1 MSLPKV
7 HRLTHRRDFARVY
20 QVGSRLSS
28 RHLVLRFL
36 KNPSSHSKADNS
48 KSDGQSSDAAIAPS
62 LVPTRVG
69 ISISQKVSKRATV
82 RNRIKRQIKA
92 AMRALLPRMAAG
104 WLLVV
109 IVRPPAVQCDYW
121 QFLRELEQMLI
132 RAEVINGHSRR
143 GVL

>member
-20 QVGSRLSS
+20 QSGSRFAN
-28 RHLVLRFL
+28 RHLVLRLL
-36 KNPSSHSKADNS
+36 KEQPPDPGKDP
-48 KSDGQSSDAAIAPS
+48 GGAIAPD
-62 LVPTRVG
+62 LKPTQFG

-92 AMRALLPRMAAG
+92 AIRDLLPRMAAG
-104 WLLVV
+104 WRIV
-109 IVRPPAVQCDYW
+109 IVVRPPAVQCDYW